1 MSDENSRYIKRR
13 RKRRETVGKLLGRLD
28 KADARERAKIIDKL
42 WKVNPLVLPK
52 DILK

>member
-13 RKRRETVGKLLGRLD
+13 RKRRKTVGKLLGRLE
-28 KADARERAKIIDKL
+28 KADARERAKIVDKL

-52 DILK
+52 EHTK